1 MSTTIQGGYLRAE
14 IARQSKDRMPSLTL
28 LSYGAG
34 TNSTAILVGL
44 HERGEMV
51 DGIIFADT
59 GGEKPATYE
68 HLHVVNAWGVAHGF
82 PPITTVRGSQPAQ
95 VRRGSLEAECLELGT
110 MPSKVF
116 GYGNCSQKWK
126 IDPQNKHGAAFAE
139 SRGLA
144 RSDIIRLLG
153 FDADEPE
160 RMERAIRHAEKQQE
174 KQRFPLIEWGWGR
187 EECVAAIKRA
197 GLPQPGKSA
206 CWFCPSSKKHEVL
219 WLRDNHP
226 DLFARAVAMEQRA
239 LRGEGQAPTPTTVK
253 GLGRHWSWKELA
265 EASDKSKFSD
275 AGLPDTDCGCYD
287 GMSGEDMA

>member
-1 MSTTIQGGYLRAE
+1 VIQ
-14 IARQSKDRMPSLTL
+14 I

-44 HERGEMV
+44 KERGEM
-51 DGIIFADT
+51 INHITFADT

-68 HLHVVNAWGVAHGF
+68 HLRTVSAWCVENGF
-82 PPITTVRGSQPAQ
+82 PPITTVKGSQPAQ
-95 VRRGSLEAECLELGT
+95 LRRGSLEAECLDLGT

-116 GYGNCSQKWK
+116 GLGNCSQKWK
-126 IDPQNKHGAAFAE
+126 IDPQNKYDVVMSQLLGVPM
-139 SRGLA
+139 
-144 RSDIIRLLG
+144 SDIVRLVG

-160 RMERAIRHAEKQQE
+160 RMERAILVSAKRATK
-174 KQRFPLIEWGWGR
+174 KRFPLIEWGWGR
-187 EECVAAIKRA
+187 DECVAAIARA

-219 WLRDNHP
+219 WLRDTHP

-239 LRGEGQAPTPTTVK
+239 LRGEGQAPVPTKIK

-265 EASDKSKFSD
+265 EGNPQDFSD
-275 AGLPDTDCGCYD
+275 AGLPSPDCGCYD
-287 GMSGEDMA
+287 GGDE